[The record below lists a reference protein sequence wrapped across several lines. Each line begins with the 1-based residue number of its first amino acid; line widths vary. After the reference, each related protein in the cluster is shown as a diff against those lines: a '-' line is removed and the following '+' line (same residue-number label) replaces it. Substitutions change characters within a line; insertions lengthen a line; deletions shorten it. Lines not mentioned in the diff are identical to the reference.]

1 MNTQLGWFLLLF
13 TLAQIFGR
21 GADVV
26 VTSDFT
32 QRKQVIAGF
41 GGASSTAL
49 RYGRNLTVGCPR
61 GFERSSCSYF
71 HRGYAVGYLVPGALT
86 LTSLK
91 PLELRLKLAGGV
103 GQSYAVETSPDL
115 LAWTTALKVTLTSAI
130 VEVAL
135 PDNNESARF
144 IRTRNN

>member
-1 MNTQLGWFLLLF
+1 M
-13 TLAQIFGR
+13 GR
-21 GADVV
+21 LRRLSATEEISLSVARAV
-26 VTSDFT
+26 LSDPAARTFIA
-32 QRKQVIAGF
+32 VI
-41 GGASSTAL
+41 
-49 RYGRNLTVGCPR
+49 
-61 GFERSSCSYF
+61 
-71 HRGYAVGYLVPGALT
+71 GYLVPAALT

-91 PLELRLKLAGGV
+91 PFELRLKLAGGV

-115 LAWTTALKVTLTSAI
+115 SAWTTALKVTLTNAI